1 MIQEIVRSSNNR
13 LVVEIPDEYVGRELN
28 VLVYSGDEVIKKQ
41 REEKTKKMLKK
52 FKEISKNI
60 STLEDKNIDITKID
74 MDMYDDIF

>member
-1 MIQEIVRSSNNR
+1 MIQEIVRSSDNK
-13 LVVEIPDEYVGRELN
+13 LIIEIPDEYVGKELN
-28 VLVYSGDEVIKKQ
+28 VLVFSDNEVIKKQ
-41 REEKTKKMLKK
+41 KEEKTKKMLKK